1 MALSE
6 NHTAFI
12 GNRFQ
17 ITQLIGTGGM
27 SIVYKAWDSTLDRD
41 VAIKVLRQKYAQ
53 TEEVR
58 EQFQQEAKSAAR
70 LSHPNIVTVYDSG
83 IDGMRIYI
91 ALQYIEGSTL
101 KLHIQSRGNIN
112 LINELDYA
120 IQMCK
125 GVDHAHNNKIIHCDL
140 KPSNILINQSNQI
153 KITDFGLARVMQ
165 QTIHEQES
173 YFWGSP
179 FYISPEQAQGK
190 SPTVASD
197 IYSLGVVLYQMV
209 TGSFPITGNSVE
221 ELLNKHIGYEPV
233 PPKQLNGMIPVA
245 LNDAILR
252 CLQKDP
258 RKRYKS
264 ASQVRDIMANIRHSI
279 ILNSTSNALPRPN
292 INVDTEKMNA
302 AKKQPENPAEN
313 LFEEVRKFDWKT
325 ILLGLLATIA
335 AAGLIPFW
343 IYVYFNVP
351 GR

>member
-1 MALSE
+1 MALPE
-6 NHTAFI
+6 NHNSMI

-27 SIVYKAWDSTLDRD
+27 SIVYRAWDSILDRD

-53 TEEVR
+53 TEDVR
-58 EQFQQEAKSAAR
+58 IRFQQEAKAAAR

-101 KLHIQSRGNIN
+101 KLYIQSRNGIN
-112 LINELDYA
+112 LVNDLDYA
-120 IQMCK
+120 IQICR
-125 GVDHAHNNKIIHCDL
+125 GVDHAHSNKIIHCDL
-140 KPSNILINQSNQI
+140 KPSNILINQANQI

-165 QTIHEQES
+165 QNIQEQES

-179 FYISPEQAQGK
+179 FYISPEQAQGE
-190 SPTVASD
+190 SPSVASD
-197 IYSLGVVLYQMV
+197 IYSLGVVLYQLV
-209 TGSFPITGNSVE
+209 TGALPITGDSVE
-221 ELLNKHIGYEPV
+221 ELLNNHVKVMPV
-233 PPKQLNGMIPVA
+233 PPREINSSIPIS

-258 RKRYKS
+258 RKRYHS
-264 ASQVRDIMANIRHSI
+264 VSQVRDILANIRHSI
-279 ILNSTSNALPRPN
+279 IFNSSSNSIPRSS
-292 INVDTEKMNA
+292 INVDTQKPLKEKNTPPN
-302 AKKQPENPAEN
+302 KNWKSQFQE
-313 LFEEVRKFDWKT
+313 FDWKT

>member
-1 MALSE
+1 MALTDNQNSM
-6 NHTAFI
+6 I

-27 SIVYKAWDSTLDRD
+27 SIVYKAWDSILDRD

-53 TEEVR
+53 TEDVR
-58 EQFQQEAKSAAR
+58 IRFQQEAKAAAR

-91 ALQYIEGSTL
+91 ALQHIEGTTL
-101 KLHIQSRGNIN
+101 KLYIQSRNGIN
-112 LINELDYA
+112 LVNDLDYG
-120 IQMCK
+120 IQICR
-125 GVDHAHNNKIIHCDL
+125 GVDHAHTNRIIHCDL

-165 QTIHEQES
+165 QNIQEQES

-179 FYISPEQAQGK
+179 FYISPEQAQGEPP
-190 SPTVASD
+190 SVASD
-197 IYSLGVVLYQMV
+197 IYSLGVVLYQLM
-209 TGSFPITGNSVE
+209 TGRLPITGESVE
-221 ELLNKHIGYEPV
+221 ELLNNHVKTV
-233 PPKQLNGMIPVA
+233 PIPPREINGMIPIP
-245 LNDAILR
+245 LNDTILR

-258 RKRYKS
+258 KKRYHS
-264 ASQVRDIMANIRHSI
+264 VSQVRDILANIRHSI
-279 ILNSTSNALPRPN
+279 IINSSSNAIPRSS
-292 INVDTEKMNA
+292 INVDTKNI
-302 AKKQPENPAEN
+302 KKDKSQSNSEN
-313 LFEEVRKFDWKT
+313 LKTQFKQFDWRT

>member
-1 MALSE
+1 MALSR
-6 NHTAFI
+6 NQDSMI

-17 ITQLIGTGGM
+17 INQLIGTGGM

-53 TEEVR
+53 TEDVR
-58 EQFQQEAKSAAR
+58 MRFQQEAKAAAR

-83 IDGMRIYI
+83 IDGLRIYI
-91 ALQYIEGSTL
+91 ALQHIEGSTL
-101 KLHIQSRGNIN
+101 KLHIQSRGKIN
-112 LINELDYA
+112 LINELDYG
-120 IQMCK
+120 IQICK
-125 GVDHAHNNKIIHCDL
+125 GVDHAHTNHIIHCDL
-140 KPSNILINQSNQI
+140 KPSNILINESNQI

-165 QTIHEQES
+165 QSIQEQEN

-190 SPTVASD
+190 SPTIASD
-197 IYSLGVVLYQMV
+197 IYSLGVVLYQMM
-209 TGSFPITGNSVE
+209 TGQLPITGDSVA
-221 ELLNKHIGYEPV
+221 ELLNNHIYVQPV
-233 PPKQLNGMIPVA
+233 PPRDINERIPLS

-258 RKRYKS
+258 KKRYRS
-264 ASQVRDIMANIRHSI
+264 VSQVRDILANIRHSI
-279 ILNSTSNALPRPN
+279 ILNSTSNALPRN
-292 INVDTEKMNA
+292 SINVDTKQTHPEKS
-302 AKKQPENPAEN
+302 KSQIIKGDWQKQFAQ
-313 LFEEVRKFDWKT
+313 FDWKT

-343 IYVYFNVP
+343 IYIYFNVP

>member
-1 MALSE
+1 M
-6 NHTAFI
+6 I

-27 SIVYKAWDSTLDRD
+27 SIVYKAWDSILDRD

-53 TEEVR
+53 TEDVR
-58 EQFQQEAKSAAR
+58 LRFQQEAKAAAR

-83 IDGMRIYI
+83 IDGPRIYI
-91 ALQYIEGSTL
+91 ALQYIKGSTL
-101 KLHIQSRGNIN
+101 KLHIQSREKIN

-120 IQMCK
+120 IQICK
-125 GVDHAHNNKIIHCDL
+125 AVDHAHTNRIIHCDL
-140 KPSNILINQSNQI
+140 KPSNILINESNQI

-165 QTIHEQES
+165 QNIQEQES

-179 FYISPEQAQGK
+179 FYISPEQTQGE
-190 SPTVASD
+190 SPTIASD
-197 IYSLGVVLYQMV
+197 IYSLGVVLYQMM
-209 TGSFPITGNSVE
+209 TGQLPIMGDSVP
-221 ELLNKHIGYEPV
+221 ELLNNHINAQPI
-233 PPKQLNGMIPVA
+233 PPREINNNIPIS

-258 RKRYKS
+258 KKRYRMV
-264 ASQVRDIMANIRHSI
+264 SQVRDVLANIRHSI
-279 ILNSTSNALPRPN
+279 ILNATTNSLPRTS
-292 INVDTEKMNA
+292 INVDTAKTPSEKSH
-302 AKKQPENPAEN
+302 PELPVSD
-313 LFEEVRKFDWKT
+313 LKSQLSQFDWKT